1 MNPIEEKFTE
11 QEIIERILKGEKKL
25 YEIIVRRYN
34 PYLYK
39 VGRAY
44 NYNHDD
50 TQDIMQ
56 ETYIDTYKSLQQ
68 FEGRSNFKTWIIRIM
83 MNNCYKKK
91 EKSSYKNEFSEE
103 HINEKA
109 TPMFTNTHND
119 ANKTIHTRELGNII
133 ETALENIPEIYRIV
147 FSLREINGLSGSET
161 AELLNLSETNIKV
174 RLSRA
179 KEMLRN
185 ELEKSYTASELYEF
199 NLVYCNAMVEN
210 VMAKINEL

>member
-119 ANKTIHTRELGNII
+119 ANKTIHTCELGNII

>member
-83 MNNCYKKK
+83 INNCYKKK

-199 NLVYCNAMVEN
+199 NLVYCNTMVEN

>member
-1 MNPIEEKFTE
+1 MNPTEEKYTE
-11 QEIIERILKGEKKL
+11 QELIERILNGEKKL

-39 VGRAY
+39 VGRSY

-56 ETYIDTYKSLQQ
+56 DTYIDTYKSLQQ

-103 HINEKA
+103 QINEKA
-109 TPMFTNTHND
+109 TPMFTNAPLD
-119 ANKTIHTRELGNII
+119 ANKTIHTRELGSII
-133 ETALENIPEIYRIV
+133 ETALESIPETYRIV
-147 FSLREINGLSGSET
+147 FSLREINGLSVAET